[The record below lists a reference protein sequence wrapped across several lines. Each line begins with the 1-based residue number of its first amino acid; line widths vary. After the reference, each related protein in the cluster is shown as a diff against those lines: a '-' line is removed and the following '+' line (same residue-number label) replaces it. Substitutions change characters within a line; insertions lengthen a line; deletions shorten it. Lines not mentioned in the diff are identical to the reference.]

1 MPISKRLPFSI
12 SKIVTIAVL
21 LTLDA
26 LIATFIIAGASFIQI
41 ILYILANG
49 FFAVWLVITWRRKT
63 AVAIGMIL
71 TGITIAGLAAGLD
84 YLAVALFTLS
94 EAESWMTLAS
104 RLGFIALATISVV
117 FIISRLTAQR
127 RKVQRVL
134 WAFSF
139 VGIGL
144 HISLIQFPAQ
154 SYLSLFWFP
163 LGLSL
168 IFLGTVFQL
177 HKTAGKL
184 CVLAIWVFI
193 LVEIVGTLIGMGF
206 PTLSAPL
213 KALIASVPAYI
224 YITLYLPALYFF
236 WPMIWKVIWSARDR
250 VRNGW
255 ELFSESLMGKAGLVI
270 VLVIAL
276 MGVFAP
282 YLAPYPYDQWSDQRN
297 SPPSVEHPLG
307 TNNFGQDLLSRII
320 WGSQISLIV
329 GFAAAAI
336 SVVVGTLVGV
346 VSGYYG
352 GAPDSLLMRITDL
365 FLSIPTLP
373 LMLIFAVLFGKAL
386 LNIILALSIL
396 GWTGTARMVRSQT
409 LSLKERP
416 ITEAAKAIG
425 ASDTHIVGYHILP
438 NVLPLILANMVLGI
452 VNAVLGE
459 AGLSFLGFGVPF
471 GPPSWGIIL
480 YWARIRGAL
489 LNNYWWWIITP
500 GLLIMLIV
508 LGFAFLSHALD
519 QVLNPRLRG
528 RKR

>member
-1 MPISKRLPFSI
+1 M
-12 SKIVTIAVL
+12 
-21 LTLDA
+21 
-26 LIATFIIAGASFIQI
+26 
-41 ILYILANG
+41 
-49 FFAVWLVITWRRKT
+49 
-63 AVAIGMIL
+63 
-71 TGITIAGLAAGLD
+71 
-84 YLAVALFTLS
+84 
-94 EAESWMTLAS
+94 
-104 RLGFIALATISVV
+104 
-117 FIISRLTAQR
+117 
-127 RKVQRVL
+127 
-134 WAFSF
+134 
-139 VGIGL
+139 
-144 HISLIQFPAQ
+144 
-154 SYLSLFWFP
+154 
-163 LGLSL
+163 
-168 IFLGTVFQL
+168 
-177 HKTAGKL
+177 
-184 CVLAIWVFI
+184 
-193 LVEIVGTLIGMGF
+193 
-206 PTLSAPL
+206 
-213 KALIASVPAYI
+213 
-224 YITLYLPALYFF
+224 
-236 WPMIWKVIWSARDR
+236 
-250 VRNGW
+250 
-255 ELFSESLMGKAGLVI
+255 
-270 VLVIAL
+270 
-276 MGVFAP
+276 
-282 YLAPYPYDQWSDQRN
+282 
-297 SPPSVEHPLG
+297 EHPLG

-373 LMLIFAVLFGKAL
+373 LMLIFAVLFGKEL

-459 AGLSFLGFGVPF
+459 AGLSFLGFGVPL

-480 YWARIRGAL
+480 YWARVRGAL

>member
-1 MPISKRLPFSI
+1 MVIW
-12 SKIVTIAVL
+12 
-21 LTLDA
+21 
-26 LIATFIIAGASFIQI
+26 
-41 ILYILANG
+41 IL
-49 FFAVWLVITWRRKT
+49 
-63 AVAIGMIL
+63 
-71 TGITIAGLAAGLD
+71 
-84 YLAVALFTLS
+84 
-94 EAESWMTLAS
+94 
-104 RLGFIALATISVV
+104 
-117 FIISRLTAQR
+117 
-127 RKVQRVL
+127 
-134 WAFSF
+134 
-139 VGIGL
+139 
-144 HISLIQFPAQ
+144 
-154 SYLSLFWFP
+154 
-163 LGLSL
+163 
-168 IFLGTVFQL
+168 
-177 HKTAGKL
+177 
-184 CVLAIWVFI
+184 I
-193 LVEIVGTLIGMGF
+193 LVEIAGTLIWLGF
-206 PTLSAPL
+206 PALSAPL
-213 KALIASVPAYI
+213 KGLIASVPAYI

-236 WPMIWKVIWSARDR
+236 WPMIWKAIWSARDR

-270 VLVIAL
+270 VLVIVL

-297 SPPSVEHPLG
+297 SPPSMEHPLG

-373 LMLIFAVLFGKAL
+373 LMLIFAVLFGKEL

-459 AGLSFLGFGVPF
+459 AGLSFLGFGVPL

-480 YWARIRGAL
+480 YWARVRGAL